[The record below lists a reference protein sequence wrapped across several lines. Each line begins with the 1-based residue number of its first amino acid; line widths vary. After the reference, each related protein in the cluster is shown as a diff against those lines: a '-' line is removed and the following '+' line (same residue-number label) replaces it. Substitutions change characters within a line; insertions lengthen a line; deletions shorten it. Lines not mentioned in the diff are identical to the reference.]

1 LKRNLRLVSAAMV
14 FFIGGAVHAQSTEI
28 PQELLDL
35 DRQRCL
41 SECVPGFGEETCKP
55 LCDCTVSE
63 FKKRLDFSRYLELS
77 AQLSRNE
84 LTPAN
89 RTFLDTVAQ
98 YCTAELDK
106 SGIQVGTGGEST
118 GQ

>member
-1 LKRNLRLVSAAMV
+1 MKRNLRLVSAAMTL
-14 FFIGGAVHAQSTEI
+14 FMTGAVQAQSTEI

-41 SECVPGFGEETCKP
+41 TECVPGFGEETCKP

-84 LTPAN
+84 LNPEN
-89 RTFLDTVAQ
+89 RTFLDVVAQ

-106 SGIQVGTGGEST
+106 SGVQIGTGDETT

>member
-1 LKRNLRLVSAAMV
+1 MKRNVRLVSAAMV
-14 FFIGGAVHAQSTEI
+14 FFAGSAAQAQSAEI
-28 PQELLDL
+28 PADLLDL

-41 SECVPGFGEETCKP
+41 SECVPGYGEATCKP
-55 LCDCTVSE
+55 LCECTVTE
-63 FKKRLDFSRYLELS
+63 FKKRLDFSRYLDLS

-84 LTPAN
+84 LSPEN
-89 RTFLDTVAQ
+89 RTFLDEVAN

-106 SGIQVGTGGEST
+106 SGVQVGSGDGTS

>member
-1 LKRNLRLVSAAMV
+1 MKRNLRLVSAALV
-14 FFIGGAVHAQSTEI
+14 FMAGGAVHAQSTEI

-55 LCDCTVSE
+55 LCECTVTE

-84 LTPAN
+84 LSPEN

-106 SGIQVGTGGEST
+106 SGVKVGSGDAAA
-118 GQ
+118 Q